1 MKLNTRTFLRG
12 TCFGEPKNKDFPSKS
27 KMILLQ
33 PNENWNDF
41 KTSTL
46 KCLSCT
52 AKTQI
57 GTPLKIYGTTAA
69 HRCST
74 SNLSK
79 LQLNSKNAQ
88 EKTRYQADA
97 DELTKRLTFVR
108 HYILGHVIQ
117 IRTHICT
124 KMSQKEV
131 NSHLYSI
138 FNNFQSPNLWSQPT
152 KFNRI
157 RAIEL

>member
-1 MKLNTRTFLRG
+1 MNEIKYKDILKRNLL
-12 TCFGEPKNKDFPSKS
+12 GEPKNKDFPSKS

-46 KCLSCT
+46 KCLSGT

-79 LQLNSKNAQ
+79 LELNSKN
-88 EKTRYQADA
+88 T
-97 DELTKRLTFVR
+97 
-108 HYILGHVIQ
+108 
-117 IRTHICT
+117 
-124 KMSQKEV
+124 
-131 NSHLYSI
+131 
-138 FNNFQSPNLWSQPT
+138 
-152 KFNRI
+152 
-157 RAIEL
+157 